1 MRIFM
6 KKKNLLSTIL
16 LILSA
21 LLLSGAA
28 WFSYQKSRMDSTGH
42 IPDPATE
49 YLITQYA
56 DATGVQG
63 TFYTISNDDT
73 LIIID
78 GGWAG
83 NADAVRKVI
92 AKHNNTVDAWIIS
105 HPHQD
110 HAGAFNVIYANP
122 GDITIKNIYDNG
134 FDYDF
139 IEAAGEPYDDI
150 TVMETFHA
158 LTKDADNLIHLKRGD
173 VITLAGHLTLSV
185 FNAWDESVL
194 STVGDEKDYQ
204 NSLHCCNS
212 SLCNTSAGRCAV
224 FQETERSRQGR
235 RAGSYRNHYYRYSLH
250 YHDSS
255 ECSFCKLSSVSLG
268 CVGGQSRL
276 KVFHAGIC

>member
-1 MRIFM
+1 M

-122 GDITIKNIYDNG
+122 GEITIKNIYDNG

-158 LTKDADNLIHLKRGD
+158 LTKDAGNVTHLKRGD
-173 VITLAGHLTLSV
+173 NIALAGDLTLSV
-185 FNAWDESVL
+185 FNAWDDSR
-194 STVGDEKDYQ
+194 
-204 NSLHCCNS
+204 N
-212 SLCNTSAGRCAV
+212 
-224 FQETERSRQGR
+224 FQYR
-235 RAGSYRNHYYRYSLH
+235 R
-250 YHDSS
+250 
-255 ECSFCKLSSVSLG
+255 
-268 CVGGQSRL
+268 
-276 KVFHAGIC
+276 